1 VKLKENI
8 EEVFVTFVQTKEET
22 LSYSVLLSSKELTN
36 VEFVSVLYC

>member
-36 VEFVSVLYC
+36 VEFVSVLYY